1 MNKNHQD
8 FVNFERNVNKLLTVI
23 NDEKTKQMEILAN
36 VQLSQRKS
44 EGVTNAK
51 YSSFCKSLSNN
62 WEDHLAVKHFGV
74 EGQ

>member
-1 MNKNHQD
+1 M
-8 FVNFERNVNKLLTVI
+8 I

-44 EGVTNAK
+44 EGVTNAE

-62 WEDHLAVKHFGV
+62 WEDHLAVKHISV
-74 EGQ
+74 EER

>member
-1 MNKNHQD
+1 M
-8 FVNFERNVNKLLTVI
+8 I
-23 NDEKTKQMEILAN
+23 NDEKTNQMEILPY

-62 WEDHLAVKHFGV
+62 WEDHLAVKHFSV
-74 EGQ
+74 EER